1 MRRPVVSQAESL
13 SIPIYE
19 HGFPSTS
26 CRCRHPNLL
35 ADKSADWFAVAF
47 ARDREAFC
55 CTDPTP
61 RPAISMRV
69 CRMKPQLQPRSI
81 HVLRHAPPLLRRAGL
96 FPSLFS
102 HGESRS
108 HGAPHTTTRRHLQ
121 HNRSFALRHRLATP
135 LVSTRR
141 QSNPI
146 ARGFL
151 QVAVSKAPA
160 HSNEIQD
167 SS

>member
-19 HGFPSTS
+19 HSFPSPS
-26 CRCRHPNLL
+26 CRCRRHSLL

-81 HVLRHAPPLLRRAGL
+81 HVLRHAHHFCVARASSQVFSLTAKAVPMGLLTQQPDAISNTTAPSPHDTGL
-96 FPSLFS
+96 
-102 HGESRS
+102 
-108 HGAPHTTTRRHLQ
+108 PH
-121 HNRSFALRHRLATP
+121 P

-160 HSNEIQD
+160 LLQ
-167 SS
+167 

>member
-61 RPAISMRV
+61 RPAISMQV

-81 HVLRHAPPLLRRAGL
+81 HVLRHAHHFCVARASSQVFSLTARAVPMGSSHNNPTPSPTQPLLRPTTPACHTSRLNPAPIKSHSQGL
-96 FPSLFS
+96 PSS
-102 HGESRS
+102 RCIESAR
-108 HGAPHTTTRRHLQ
+108 TLQ
-121 HNRSFALRHRLATP
+121 
-135 LVSTRR
+135 
-141 QSNPI
+141 
-146 ARGFL
+146 
-151 QVAVSKAPA
+151 
-160 HSNEIQD
+160 
-167 SS
+167 